1 MKMDATVIVK
11 RDEIPLR
18 HGDTFNQGKHG
29 TTGHFTASNG
39 DIVLLVTERNGTYQ
53 EHAQGWTRRMR
64 SDSPDQG
71 NWYVYRWISQNSTT
85 PESKKGKALQVSE
98 NIHIYSRETKRQHN
112 CKFEYQGKFK
122 LDSFEQVTRNTVNS
136 NGQPKT
142 YHPMYCRLVRA

>member
-1 MKMDATVIVK
+1 MKMNVAVIVK
-11 RDEIPLR
+11 REEIPLR

-53 EHAQGWTRRMR
+53 QHLQGWTPEG
-64 SDSPDQG
+64 DIEQPK
-71 NWYVYRWISQNSTT
+71 YVYRWISQNSTT

-98 NIHIYSRETKRQHN
+98 NIHLYSRETKRQHN

-122 LDSFEQVTRNTVNS
+122 LDSFYQVTRNTVNS
-136 NGQPKT
+136 HGEPKT
-142 YHPMYCRLVRA
+142 YQPMYCRLVRA